1 MPIMWETFAT
11 DLLVKTGTRN
21 VLGLAHPNSNIIKHV
36 RRIHLR
42 DRPNVAKEEDQ
53 LPRLLAAIPRN
64 QLRGFKSRTGVPI
77 RTLQLLLQLHT
88 KLKRFEVSEAEMSH
102 ILQSPWI
109 DNSLSEL
116 ARMSIPVDTLNPPVV
131 QKVWMRYPKLKQI
144 RLVQTFLNMSS
155 SSNLQESHFGPDVK
169 TTVVQTRA
177 PGTKKSNTHSL
188 QLVSLYI
195 DELVLPPTFGTM
207 FQRIDI
213 VALKELVLDGTT
225 RVAGLLEA
233 MRSEFQMRQPSLR
246 ELGLVGM
253 SEPAS
258 GDFISQLQLFLLSF
272 HGLHKLHIQCGN
284 CIKINV
290 DDIVNHGETL
300 TELLVVNGGIHRQDS
315 TRCFNA
321 EDLQKVATA
330 CPRLERLCLNLYE
343 IVPDVPE
350 GDFLGPYPTIPSDST
365 EFEKALIAIASIRSL
380 KWLRLTNPPSYRS
393 VYQHHHPGEFVSFF
407 LQSLESGEQQYAFE
421 ARADSIIR
429 YMGDRGSN
437 IEFLSFSPIEN
448 LTKATSADKNGHVWP
463 RYFVLL

>member
-1 MPIMWETFAT
+1 
-11 DLLVKTGTRN
+11 
-21 VLGLAHPNSNIIKHV
+21 
-36 RRIHLR
+36 
-42 DRPNVAKEEDQ
+42 
-53 LPRLLAAIPRN
+53 
-64 QLRGFKSRTGVPI
+64 
-77 RTLQLLLQLHT
+77 
-88 KLKRFEVSEAEMSH
+88 
-102 ILQSPWI
+102 
-109 DNSLSEL
+109 
-116 ARMSIPVDTLNPPVV
+116 
-131 QKVWMRYPKLKQI
+131 
-144 RLVQTFLNMSS
+144 
-155 SSNLQESHFGPDVK
+155 
-169 TTVVQTRA
+169 
-177 PGTKKSNTHSL
+177 
-188 QLVSLYI
+188 
-195 DELVLPPTFGTM
+195 
-207 FQRIDI
+207 
-213 VALKELVLDGTT
+213 
-225 RVAGLLEA
+225 

-380 KWLRLTNPPSYRS
+380 KWLRLTNPPNYRK

-407 LQSLESGEQQYAFE
+407 RESLESGEQRYAFK

-463 RYFVLL
+463 RYFYYCERMRGHQGAGMLIARPVTGSTAEATLASIQYEL